1 MKSLGNQGEVLAAEY
16 FRQNGY
22 NILEC
27 NWRCQRGEIDIVA
40 IDGAT
45 LVFIEVKTRRTEA
58 CGDGFAA
65 VDARKQERLRLL
77 ARLYIH
83 QTRFAARSYRFDVA
97 SVDGNTGSVTVIKDA
112 F

>member
-1 MKSLGNQGEVLAAEY
+1 MAADY
-16 FRQNGY
+16 LRKNGY

-27 NWRCQRGEIDIVA
+27 NWRCRRGEIDIVA
-40 IDGAT
+40 NDGQT
-45 LVFIEVKTRRTEA
+45 LVFIEVKTRRTES

-77 ARLYIH
+77 AQHYIH
-83 QTRFAARSYRFDVA
+83 QTGFTARSYRFDVA
-97 SVDGNTGSVTVIKDA
+97 SVDGHTGSVTVIKDA